1 MPDAEINDIDNL
13 RRELNRLRAE
23 NARLARLLDLRGD
36 AMPPPEQPAAA
47 LAPPGPVTIGSSS
60 ADKLALYRSL
70 FRARADVYAVR
81 WENPRA
87 GTAGWVPAVAGGW
100 RKGMDRS
107 SATHLPLTDQVIAA
121 HLVGDVFV
129 GLYPLLADS
138 TCTFLAADFD
148 GAGAMLDALA
158 YVKAARAVGVPAALE
173 ISQSGR
179 GAHTWVFFTDAIP
192 AATARALG
200 TALLRE
206 AISLRGDMDLRSYDR
221 LFPSQDVLPDGGM
234 GNLIAAPLHGRRRKD
249 GLSVFLDL
257 ATLEPWDDQWAF
269 LSTLDK
275 LSPGDARRIAR
286 TAQKV
291 VVGTEVTS
299 LDRPHATKVHPHLPS
314 VVHAELSAGFVLRA
328 DELTPAALATLK
340 HAASMANPKFYELQ
354 RLRKSTWDTPRF
366 VRGYDVTLD
375 GDLVLPRALRHLVA
389 DIVDGAGSRL
399 EVSDARDCGHE
410 IDVTFLAD
418 LHEQQARAVNA
429 MLAHDDGI
437 LVAPPGAG
445 KTVMAC
451 AIIAE
456 RAVST
461 LVLVDRKALA
471 DQWRTRITELLCTK
485 PGQVG
490 GGRTKLTGE
499 VDIAMLPTLA
509 RRDDV
514 EALTRG
520 YGQVIVDECHHLA
533 AGAYDHSVK
542 RIRAQLWLG
551 LTATPRRRDGLEDLV
566 RWQLGPVRH
575 TVTDADTGTLDDVA
589 ADISGPKR
597 ELHLHQTSFR
607 YDGTADPTAPGGMAE
622 IYRTMVSDD
631 PRNQTIVDD
640 VCAALG
646 RRRNCLVLT
655 RRTAH
660 LETLVTMLAAR
671 GHQAIVLRGGIPAAA
686 RRDAMTHLATAE
698 SGNGVLAVGTVPYIG
713 EGFDAPALDTLF
725 LASPISFDGLLVQC
739 AGRVLRASPGKDVAE
754 VHDYH
759 DPATPA
765 LAVSLQRRMPGYR
778 ALGFTS
784 P

>member
-1 MPDAEINDIDNL
+1 M
-13 RRELNRLRAE
+13 
-23 NARLARLLDLRGD
+23 
-36 AMPPPEQPAAA
+36 
-47 LAPPGPVTIGSSS
+47 
-60 ADKLALYRSL
+60 
-70 FRARADVYAVR
+70 
-81 WENPRA
+81 
-87 GTAGWVPAVAGGW
+87 
-100 RKGMDRS
+100 
-107 SATHLPLTDQVIAA
+107 
-121 HLVGDVFV
+121 
-129 GLYPLLADS
+129 
-138 TCTFLAADFD
+138 
-148 GAGAMLDALA
+148 
-158 YVKAARAVGVPAALE
+158 
-173 ISQSGR
+173 
-179 GAHTWVFFTDAIP
+179 FFTDAIP

-437 LVAPPGAG
+437 LVAPPGAC

-607 YDGTADPTAPGGMAE
+607 YEAQPIPPHPEAWLRSTVPWSPTTHA
-622 IYRTMVSDD
+622 
-631 PRNQTIVDD
+631 
-640 VCAALG
+640 
-646 RRRNCLVLT
+646 T
-655 RRTAH
+655 RRSSTTCAQH
-660 LETLVTMLAAR
+660 WAV
-671 GHQAIVLRGGIPAAA
+671 G
-686 RRDAMTHLATAE
+686 ATA
-698 SGNGVLAVGTVPYIG
+698 S
-713 EGFDAPALDTLF
+713 
-725 LASPISFDGLLVQC
+725 S
-739 AGRVLRASPGKDVAE
+739 SPGAPRTWRPSSPCSPRAGTRPSCSAVA
-754 VHDYH
+754 
-759 DPATPA
+759 
-765 LAVSLQRRMPGYR
+765 SRQQRAETR
-778 ALGFTS
+778 
-784 P
+784 

>member
-1 MPDAEINDIDNL
+1 MRDAEIDDIKRL
-13 RRELNRLRAE
+13 RRELDGLRAE

-36 AMPPPEQPAAA
+36 AIPPPEQPAAA
-47 LAPPGPVTIGSSS
+47 LAPPGLVTIRSSL
-60 ADKLALYRSL
+60 AEKLALYRNL
-70 FRARADVYAVR
+70 FRARDDVYAVR
-81 WENPRA
+81 WENARV
-87 GTAGWVPAVAGGW
+87 GTAGWMPAVAGGW
-100 RKGMDRS
+100 RKGMNRS
-107 SATHLPLTDQVIAA
+107 AVTHLPLTDQVIAA

-129 GLYPLLADS
+129 GLYPLRPDS
-138 TCTFLAADFD
+138 TCTFVAADFD

-179 GAHTWVFFTDAIP
+179 GAHTWIFFTDPIP
-192 AATARALG
+192 AATARALA

-221 LFPSQDVLPDGGM
+221 LFPSQDVMPDGGM

-249 GLSVFLDL
+249 GLTVFLDL

-269 LSTLDK
+269 LSTLDR
-275 LSPGDARRIAR
+275 LSPGEARRIAR
-286 TAQKV
+286 TAPKLA
-291 VVGTEVTS
+291 VGTEVTS
-299 LDRPHATKVHPHLPS
+299 LDRPRATKVHPHLPP
-314 VVHAELSAGFVLRA
+314 VVHAELSAGLMLRA
-328 DELTPAALATLK
+328 AELTPAALATFK

-375 GDLVLPRALRHLVA
+375 GDVTLPRALRHLVA
-389 DIVDGAGSRL
+389 DIVNGAGSRL
-399 EVSDARDCGHE
+399 DISDARDCGHE
-410 IDVTFLAD
+410 IDVTFQAE
-418 LHEQQARAVNA
+418 LHERQVRAVNA
-429 MLAHDDGI
+429 MLSHDDGV

-445 KTVMAC
+445 KTVMAL

-471 DQWRTRITELLCTK
+471 DQWRTQITELLGTK

-509 RRDDV
+509 RRDDI

-575 TVTDADTGTLDDVA
+575 TVTDADTGTLDEVA
-589 ADISGPKR
+589 ADVSGPKR
-597 ELHLHQTSFR
+597 ELHLHQTAYR

-622 IYRTMVSDD
+622 IYRAMISDD
-631 PRNQTIVDD
+631 ARNHLVVDD
-640 VCAALG
+640 VCAALE
-646 RRRNCLVLT
+646 RRRNCLILT

-660 LETLVTMLAAR
+660 LETLVAMLATR
-671 GHQAIVLRGGIPAAA
+671 GHEAIVFRGGISAAA
-686 RRDAMTHLATAE
+686 RREAMGRLTTAE
-698 SGNGVLAVGTVPYIG
+698 SGNGLLAIGTVPYIG

-725 LASPISFDGLLVQC
+725 LASPISFDGLLIQC
-739 AGRVLRASPGKDVAE
+739 AGRVLRASPGKTVAE
-754 VHDYH
+754 VHDYN
-759 DPATPA
+759 DPATPP
-765 LAVSLQRRMPGYR
+765 LAVSLPRRMPGYR
-778 ALGFTS
+778 ALGFK
-784 P
+784 PK